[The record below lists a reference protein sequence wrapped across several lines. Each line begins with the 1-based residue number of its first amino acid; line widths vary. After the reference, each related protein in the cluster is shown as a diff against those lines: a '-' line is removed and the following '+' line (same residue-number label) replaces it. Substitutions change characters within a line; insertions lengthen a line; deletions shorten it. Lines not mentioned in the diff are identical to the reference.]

1 MRVWIK
7 ILLPAIAAALLLVI
21 LLLWRRRLR
30 RRFPSPPDAA
40 PRLPQSASKVRSQSL
55 SLHAGIAKLQF
66 PYRSST
72 GRKPSFFSN
81 HFHHDYESAGQ
92 APVQFNW
99 DEHPRL
105 VVEAVEHGWSRFVF
119 AGGRPPDAAA
129 PGAWGM
135 CAACDNGGTVETNW
149 EVPPGASEF
158 SQTVRLH
165 PRGRRSSM
173 SSPLAL
179 HREGGTATS
188 RMLLPLPG
196 PPLGVSSFP
205 QEAYLEITVL
215 YLKPPPPPPSRT
227 NKRTKPT
234 DAEKETDRAK
244 LIAENSN
251 SFEFQSIH
259 PSATDQIDRPIQE
272 ANAHTKE
279 EEGNQSQNAT
289 LSLGL
294 AHGGTLPSGSFS
306 GTYPG
311 SIGFHSNGS
320 VYLDGKKLIFE
331 SEKAEWA
338 EANRVIGCGFDP
350 RKKKVF
356 FTVDSKLMHVI
367 HCHSDMYKAPLFPIL
382 GSNTD
387 AMVLVNLG
395 QSRFKY
401 EPANAHRTPNPCFI
415 RSSSVDYGAAAIS
428 DDDSRELFSMGRI
441 DAQWFDAAKK
451 SQSGTKKSN
460 ANHESSYAV
469 DVDADSDL
477 FEISLHI

>member
-7 ILLPAIAAALLLVI
+7 ILLPAIAAALLLAI
-21 LLLWRRRLR
+21 LLLWCRRRR
-30 RRFPSPPDAA
+30 RRFLSSPDA
-40 PRLPQSASKVRSQSL
+40 PRLPQSASKVRSQSF
-55 SLHAGIAKLQF
+55 HAGIAKLQF

-72 GRKPSFFSN
+72 GRKPSFLFR
-81 HFHHDYESAGQ
+81 HDYESAGQ
-92 APVQFNW
+92 APARFNW
-99 DEHPRL
+99 DEQPRL
-105 VVEAVEHGWSRFVF
+105 VVEVVEHGWSRFVF
-119 AGGRPPDAAA
+119 QGGQPADAAA

-135 CAACDNGGTVETNW
+135 CAACDNGDTVETNW
-149 EVPPGASEF
+149 EVPPGSSEF

-165 PRGRRSSM
+165 PRGKR
-173 SSPLAL
+173 SSPLAV
-179 HREGGTATS
+179 HREGGSATA

-205 QEAYLEITVL
+205 QEAYFEITVL
-215 YLKPPPPPPSRT
+215 YLKPPLPPPPSRT
-227 NKRTKPT
+227 NKRTKST
-234 DAEKETDRAK
+234 GAGKETDRAK

-259 PSATDQIDRPIQE
+259 PSATDQINRPIQE
-272 ANAHTKE
+272 SNANAKE
-279 EEGNQSQNAT
+279 EGGNQSQNAT

-338 EANRVIGCGFDP
+338 EVNRVIGCGFDP

-356 FTVDSKLMHVI
+356 FTVDSELMHVI
-367 HCHSDMYKAPLFPIL
+367 HCRSDMYKSPMFPIVA
-382 GSNTD
+382 SNTD
-387 AMVLVNLG
+387 ATILVNLG

-401 EPANAHRTPNPCFI
+401 EPANVHRTSNPCFI
-415 RSSSVDYGAAAIS
+415 GSPSFDRSGAAIG
-428 DDDSRELFSMGRI
+428 DDDSHELFSMGRI
-441 DAQWFDAAKK
+441 DPQWFDAVKK
-451 SQSGTKKSN
+451 SQSSN
-460 ANHESSYAV
+460 KNTVNQNDASYSI

-477 FEISLHI
+477 FEIPLRI